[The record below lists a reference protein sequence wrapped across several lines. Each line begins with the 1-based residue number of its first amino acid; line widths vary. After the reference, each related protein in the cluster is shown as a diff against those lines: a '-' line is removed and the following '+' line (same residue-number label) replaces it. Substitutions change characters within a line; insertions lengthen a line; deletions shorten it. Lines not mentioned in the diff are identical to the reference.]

1 MKKETTVPLKYGFN
15 IAITLIAYF
24 LIVKLFGLHE
34 NPWMRLFNGAI
45 MAYGLYSS
53 IKAYK
58 IRDVEGFTYFEGF
71 KIGIKAGF
79 LATILFTLFMGIYM
93 FHINPDF
100 VDVIMSEWKSD
111 YENGAGILMFV
122 LLVEG
127 FASTLVLTLAFMQLF
142 KKTWNI
148 PEKK

>member
-1 MKKETTVPLKYGFN
+1 
-15 IAITLIAYF
+15 
-24 LIVKLFGLHE
+24 
-34 NPWMRLFNGAI
+34 
-45 MAYGLYSS
+45 
-53 IKAYK
+53 
-58 IRDVEGFTYFEGF
+58 
-71 KIGIKAGF
+71 
-79 LATILFTLFMGIYM
+79 MGIYM

-100 VDVIMSEWKSD
+100 VDVIMSAWKSD

-148 PEKK
+148 SEKK